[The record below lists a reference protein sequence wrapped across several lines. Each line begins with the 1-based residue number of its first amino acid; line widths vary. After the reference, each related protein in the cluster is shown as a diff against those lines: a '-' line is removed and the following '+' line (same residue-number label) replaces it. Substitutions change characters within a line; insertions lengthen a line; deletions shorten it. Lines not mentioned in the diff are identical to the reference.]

1 MVAGGVL
8 VAVLLTQ
15 SQPCGQPDAGSA
27 QREDDCEADGEML
40 DLIFSYLHVRMPF
53 ERRLN
58 GVKTTAKAR
67 ETSP

>member
-15 SQPCGQPDAGSA
+15 SQPCGQPNAGRA

-40 DLIFSYLHVRMPF
+40 VILSFPIFMF
-53 ERRLN
+53 ECRSN
-58 GVKTTAKAR
+58 GV
-67 ETSP
+67 

>member
-15 SQPCGQPDAGSA
+15 SQPCGQPEAGSA

-40 DLIFSYLHVRMPF
+40 DLIFPIFMF
-53 ERRLN
+53 ECRSN
-58 GVKTTAKAR
+58 GV
-67 ETSP
+67 

>member
-8 VAVLLTQ
+8 VAVLLAQ
-15 SQPCGQPDAGSA
+15 SQSRSQPNAGRA

-67 ETSP
+67 EISP